1 MPSLIVTSWC
11 VIRWWLII
19 FRSSYSQPSK
29 PCLDVNVICRVTC
42 HLIFCFAFCC
52 FFFFLSQNCTLKAVM
67 TGLRCTVLKVHFAKS
82 FHRKAKSQGLNHRMK
97 KHKAY
102 GNLHCIVLL
111 YSIKIKTLLKH
122 GNHLFKPH

>member
-1 MPSLIVTSWC
+1 M
-11 VIRWWLII
+11 I
-19 FRSSYSQPSK
+19 FRCSYSQPSK
-29 PCLDVNVICRVTC
+29 PCLDINVICRVTC
-42 HLIFCFAFCC
+42 NFFFVLPFAV
-52 FFFFLSQNCTLKAVM
+52 FFLSKNCTLKAVM

>member
-1 MPSLIVTSWC
+1 MLGYKCNMSCDVSLDF
-11 VIRWWLII
+11 L
-19 FRSSYSQPSK
+19 F
-29 PCLDVNVICRVTC
+29 CL
-42 HLIFCFAFCC
+42 FAVC
-52 FFFFLSQNCTLKAVM
+52 FFFVENCTLETVM
-67 TGLRCTVLKVHFAKS
+67 TGPRCTVLRVHFAKS
-82 FHRKAKSQGLNHRMK
+82 FHRKAKRQGLNHRMK

>member
-1 MPSLIVTSWC
+1 MSGDVSLDF
-11 VIRWWLII
+11 L
-19 FRSSYSQPSK
+19 F
-29 PCLDVNVICRVTC
+29 CLLLFV
-42 HLIFCFAFCC
+42 
-52 FFFFLSQNCTLKAVM
+52 FFLSKNCTLKTVM

-82 FHRKAKSQGLNHRMK
+82 FRRKAKSQGLNHRMK

-122 GNHLFKPH
+122 ENHLFKRH